1 MRKAQ
6 IQAMKK
12 HRTTKT
18 GELSL
23 EVLFGFHS
31 VVEALKAGRRR
42 FDTLYMAKGL
52 TGRRAEILVS
62 LAKKG
67 NIPVASA
74 DSAHLDDLAQGGV
87 HQGVAARASGF
98 PMLQEKQF
106 NVQIKNRSAPF
117 QVLVPD
123 QIEDPQNLGAL
134 IRTALCTGTD
144 YIVIPK
150 DRSARPGPGVSRASA
165 GAMEHA
171 AIVMVTNTAAF
182 LRNLKDYGA
191 WVAGL
196 DAAGTTL
203 LPEADLTGNLALVI
217 GGEHKGV
224 RPGVLKVCDFVVSIP
239 MKGPVTSL
247 NASVAGAMAMYEA
260 LRQRTS
266 KSKERL

>member
-1 MRKAQ
+1 
-6 IQAMKK
+6 MKK
-12 HRTTKT
+12 NRVTQMA
-18 GELSL
+18 EPAP
-23 EVLFGFHS
+23 EILFGFHS

-42 FDTLYMAKGL
+42 VQTLYLAKGL
-52 TGRRAEILVS
+52 SGRRGEILVS
-62 LAKKG
+62 LAKKAG
-67 NIPVASA
+67 IPVSSA
-74 DSAHLDDLAQGGV
+74 DPRHLDDLAKGGV
-87 HQGVAARASGF
+87 HQGIAAQTSGF
-98 PMLQEKQF
+98 PVLQEKDLM
-106 NVQIKNRSAPF
+106 VQIEKRSTPF
-117 QVLVPD
+117 QVLVLD

-171 AIVMVTNTAAF
+171 AIAMVTNTAAF
-182 LRNLKDYGA
+182 LRNLKDHGA

-203 LPEADLTGNLALVI
+203 LPDADFTGNLALVI

-239 MKGPVTSL
+239 ITGPVTSL

-260 LRQRTS
+260 LRQRTIY
-266 KSKERL
+266 SKERS

>member
-1 MRKAQ
+1 
-6 IQAMKK
+6 MKK
-12 HRTTKT
+12 NRVTKT
-18 GELSL
+18 AEPAM

-42 FDTLYMAKGL
+42 FDTLYIAKGL
-52 TGRRAEILVS
+52 SGRRVEILVS

-67 NIPVASA
+67 GIPLASA
-74 DSAHLDDLAQGGV
+74 DPKQLDDLANGGV
-87 HQGVAARASGF
+87 HQGIAARASGF
-98 PMLQEKQF
+98 SVFQEKDLMAQL
-106 NVQIKNRSAPF
+106 KKRSAPF
-117 QVLVPD
+117 QVLVLD

-171 AIVMVTNTAAF
+171 AIALVTNTAAF
-182 LRNLKDYGA
+182 LRNIKDHGA

-203 LPEADLTGNLALVI
+203 LPDADFTGNLALVI

-260 LRQRTS
+260 LRQRTINP
-266 KSKERL
+266 KERS